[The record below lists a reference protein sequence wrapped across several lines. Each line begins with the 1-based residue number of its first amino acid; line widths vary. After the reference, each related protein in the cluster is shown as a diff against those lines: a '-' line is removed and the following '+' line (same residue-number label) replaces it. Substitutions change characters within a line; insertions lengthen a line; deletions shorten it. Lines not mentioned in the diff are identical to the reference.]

1 MFKTANHALFI
12 LYRDILS
19 EYLFYIIKNIVGRVE
34 DIIWAHFEIFIWQVY
49 CLIYA
54 NHICNEFLFSR

>member
-1 MFKTANHALFI
+1 MMFKTANHALFI

-34 DIIWAHFEIFIWQVY
+34 DII
-49 CLIYA
+49 
-54 NHICNEFLFSR
+54 